1 MFVSA
6 LVVVLIML
14 LMCAKDSYKLYYP
27 HRLLHRLALAVAL
40 TMVTEVVLVPNLVIT
55 SAPAALAASKPV
67 ELRLWL
73 ASLKQIQMR
82 N

>member
-1 MFVSA
+1 MFVSS

-27 HRLLHRLALAVAL
+27 YRLLRLALALAL
-40 TMVTEVVLVPNLVIT
+40 SLVTEVVLVPNQVIA

>member
-1 MFVSA
+1 
-6 LVVVLIML
+6 
-14 LMCAKDSYKLYYP
+14 MCAKDSYKLYYP
-27 HRLLHRLALAVAL
+27 HRLLRLALALAL
-40 TMVTEVVLVPNLVIT
+40 TMVTEVVVVPNLVIT
-55 SAPAALAASKPV
+55 LAPAALAASKPV